1 MVANKPLTHT
11 DKINFLPETQPYMTP
26 FRESALRR
34 IFDAARELAPFQI
47 TEALVEINEIWEPDS
62 WTLDLTLR
70 VDSDMDGAHWLNQ
83 EIGNRYYPGWRKEFT
98 EDELADFVSR
108 VYFGVMPESV

>member
-11 DKINFLPETQPYMTP
+11 DKITFLPETQPYMTP

-47 TEALVEINEIWEPDS
+47 TEALVEANHGWEVDS
-62 WTLDLTLR
+62 LTLNLTIR
-70 VDSDMDGAHWLNQ
+70 VDSDMDGASELQQ
-83 EIGNRYYPGWRKEFT
+83 EINKRYPGWYTEFT